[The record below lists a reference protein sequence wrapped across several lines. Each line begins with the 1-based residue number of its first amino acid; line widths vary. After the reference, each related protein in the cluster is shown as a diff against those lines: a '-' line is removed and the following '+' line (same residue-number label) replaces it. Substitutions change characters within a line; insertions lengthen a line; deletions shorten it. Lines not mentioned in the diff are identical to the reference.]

1 MMMAIVLNSKS
12 GPAHRPRLRETIAD
26 LFRAAGVDTRIRE
39 IAPPCDIGSVVRDAL
54 TQHPD
59 AIVAGGGDGTI
70 SGVASVLAGTST
82 PMGVLPLGTLN
93 HFARDAGI
101 PFDLEKA
108 VRTAAERHT
117 RRIDVA
123 RVNDRIFINNASIG
137 VYPSFVESRERFRA
151 EGRSRWASLALATA
165 DVWRREGEVAV
176 RVQDDHTR
184 VVARTP
190 FVFVGN
196 NEYHVEGLKL
206 GARTRLDGGLLY
218 AYYARRV
225 RTRELPKLFA
235 RSVLGLAPHEHGFES
250 TSGTELWIDTPFIRT
265 VDVACDGEVVALEPP
280 LHYRSWPGALSI
292 LVPGH

>member
-1 MMMAIVLNSKS
+1 MMMAIVLNSRS

-26 LFRAAGVDTRIRE
+26 LFRAAGVDARIRE
-39 IAPPCDIGSVVRDAL
+39 IAPPCDIGAVVRDAL
-54 TQHPD
+54 AQHPD

-70 SGVASVLAGTST
+70 SGVASVLAGTAT

-101 PFDLEKA
+101 PLDLEKA
-108 VRTAAERHT
+108 VQTAAGRHT

-165 DVWRREGEVAV
+165 DVWRHEGEVAV
-176 RVQDDHTR
+176 RLQDDHTR

-206 GARTRLDGGLLY
+206 GGRTRLDGGLLY

-235 RSVLGLAPHEHGFES
+235 RSVFGLAPREHGFES
-250 TSGTELWIDTPFIRT
+250 RSGTELWIDTPFMRT

-280 LHYRSWPGALSI
+280 LHYRSWPGALST